1 MLTALA
7 TTSGFIATVGV
18 LASAALY
25 RAGSLL
31 LVLDVALVS
40 LALADELALFT
51 AEVGA
56 LAEAGA
62 TTELTEAVLALEAG
76 VAGPDACD
84 AALAAWLTVVAGV
97 VSACAAWGWTSNKKL
112 AVAKTTPERVVTFF
126 TFRAKLAW

>member
-7 TTSGFIATVGV
+7 TTSGFVATVGV

-31 LVLDVALVS
+31 LVLDVALAA
-40 LALADELALFT
+40 LTLADELALFT

-56 LAEAGA
+56 LDEAGA
-62 TTELTEAVLALEAG
+62 ATELAEASLALEAG
-76 VAGPDACD
+76 VAGAEACD

-97 VSACAAWGWTSNKKL
+97 VSACAAWG
-112 AVAKTTPERVVTFF
+112 
-126 TFRAKLAW
+126 

>member
-1 MLTALA
+1 MALA
-7 TTSGFIATVGV
+7 A
-18 LASAALY
+18 
-25 RAGSLL
+25 
-31 LVLDVALVS
+31 

-62 TTELTEAVLALEAG
+62 TTELAEASLALESDMAG
-76 VAGPDACD
+76 AEACD
-84 AALAAWLTVVAGV
+84 AALAAWLTVVVGV
-97 VSACAAWGWTSNKKL
+97 VSACAAWGWTNNKKL

>member
-7 TTSGFIATVGV
+7 TTSGFVATVGV

-31 LVLDVALVS
+31 LVLDVTLAA

-56 LAEAGA
+56 LG
-62 TTELTEAVLALEAG
+62 EAG
-76 VAGPDACD
+76 VAGAEACD
-84 AALAAWLTVVAGV
+84 AALTAWLTVVAGV
-97 VSACAAWGWTSNKKL
+97 VSACAAWG
-112 AVAKTTPERVVTFF
+112 
-126 TFRAKLAW
+126 

>member
-1 MLTALA
+1 MA
-7 TTSGFIATVGV
+7 TTSGFVATVGV

-25 RAGSLL
+25 RADSLL
-31 LVLDVALVS
+31 LAVALAA
-40 LALADELALFT
+40 LTLADELALFA

-56 LAEAGA
+56 LVEAGA

-76 VAGPDACD
+76 VAGTEACD

-97 VSACAAWGWTSNKKL
+97 VSACAAWGWTNSKKL

>member
-7 TTSGFIATVGV
+7 TTSGFVATVGV

-25 RAGSLL
+25 KADSLL
-31 LVLDVALVS
+31 LAVALAA

-62 TTELTEAVLALEAG
+62 TTELAEASLALESDMAG
-76 VAGPDACD
+76 AEACD
-84 AALAAWLTVVAGV
+84 AALAAWLTVVVGV

-126 TFRAKLAW
+126 TFRAKLA

>member
-1 MLTALA
+1 MT
-7 TTSGFIATVGV
+7 
-18 LASAALY
+18 
-25 RAGSLL
+25 
-31 LVLDVALVS
+31 LVT

-62 TTELTEAVLALEAG
+62 AIKLAEAVLVLEAG
-76 VAGPDACD
+76 VAGAEACD
-84 AALAAWLTVVAGV
+84 AELAAWLTVVAGV
-97 VSACAAWGWTSNKKL
+97 VSACAAWGWTNNKKL

>member
-7 TTSGFIATVGV
+7 TTSGFVATVGV

-25 RAGSLL
+25 RADSLL
-31 LVLDVALVS
+31 LAVALAA

-56 LAEAGA
+56 LAEASVA
-62 TTELTEAVLALEAG
+62 TELAEASLAFEAS
-76 VAGPDACD
+76 VAGSETCD
-84 AALAAWLTVVAGV
+84 AALTAWLTVVVGV

>member
-7 TTSGFIATVGV
+7 TTSGFVATVGV

-25 RAGSLL
+25 KANSLL
-31 LVLDVALVS
+31 LAVALAA

-62 TTELTEAVLALEAG
+62 TTELAEASLALEADM
-76 VAGPDACD
+76 AGAEACD
-84 AALAAWLTVVAGV
+84 AALAAWLTVVVGV

>member
-7 TTSGFIATVGV
+7 TTSGFVATVGV
-18 LASAALY
+18 LPSAALY

-31 LVLDVALVS
+31 LVLDVTLAA

-62 TTELTEAVLALEAG
+62 ATELADASLALEADM
-76 VAGPDACD
+76 AGAEACD
-84 AALAAWLTVVAGV
+84 AALAAWLTVVVGA
-97 VSACAAWGWTSNKKL
+97 ACAAWGWTSNKKL

>member
-1 MLTALA
+1 MA

-25 RAGSLL
+25 RADSLL
-31 LVLDVALVS
+31 LAVALAA
-40 LALADELALFT
+40 LTLADELALFT

>member
-7 TTSGFIATVGV
+7 TTSGFVATVGV

-25 RAGSLL
+25 RADSLL
-31 LVLDVALVS
+31 LAVALAA
-40 LALADELALFT
+40 LTLADELALFA

-56 LAEAGA
+56 LAEVGVA
-62 TTELTEAVLALEAG
+62 TELAESVLALEAG
-76 VAGPDACD
+76 VSEACD

-126 TFRAKLAW
+126 TFRAKLA

>member
-1 MLTALA
+1 MA

>member
-7 TTSGFIATVGV
+7 TTSGFVATVGV

-25 RAGSLL
+25 RADSLL
-31 LVLDVALVS
+31 LAVALAA
-40 LALADELALFT
+40 LTLADELALFA

-56 LAEAGA
+56 LVEAGA

-76 VAGPDACD
+76 VAGTEACD

-126 TFRAKLAW
+126 TFRAKLA

>member
-7 TTSGFIATVGV
+7 TTSGFVATVGV

-31 LVLDVALVS
+31 LVLDVVLVT
-40 LALADELALFT
+40 LALADELALFA
-51 AEVGA
+51 AEVEA

-62 TTELTEAVLALEAG
+62 TTELAEAVLVLEAG
-76 VAGPDACD
+76 VAGAEACD
-84 AALAAWLTVVAGV
+84 AALVDWLTVVADV
-97 VSACAAWGWTSNKKL
+97 VSACAAWGWTNNKKL

>member
-1 MLTALA
+1 MLTVLA
-7 TTSGFIATVGV
+7 TTSGFVATVGV
-18 LASAALY
+18 LPSAALY

-31 LVLDVALVS
+31 LVLDMTLAA

-62 TTELTEAVLALEAG
+62 ATELADASLALEADM
-76 VAGPDACD
+76 AGAETCD

-126 TFRAKLAW
+126 IFRAKLAW

>member
-7 TTSGFIATVGV
+7 TTSGFVATVGV

-76 VAGPDACD
+76 VAGTEACD

-97 VSACAAWGWTSNKKL
+97 VSACAAWG
-112 AVAKTTPERVVTFF
+112 
-126 TFRAKLAW
+126 

>member
-31 LVLDVALVS
+31 LVLDVTLAA

-56 LAEAGA
+56 LAEADA
-62 TTELTEAVLALEAG
+62 ATELAEAVLALEAG
-76 VAGPDACD
+76 VAGAEACD
-84 AALAAWLTVVAGV
+84 AALVD
-97 VSACAAWGWTSNKKL
+97 
-112 AVAKTTPERVVTFF
+112 
-126 TFRAKLAW
+126 

>member
-7 TTSGFIATVGV
+7 TTSGFVATVGV

-25 RAGSLL
+25 RADSLL
-31 LVLDVALVS
+31 LAVALAA
-40 LALADELALFT
+40 LTLADKLALFT

-56 LAEAGA
+56 LDEAGA
-62 TTELTEAVLALEAG
+62 ATELAEASLALEAG
-76 VAGPDACD
+76 VAGAEACD